1 MQVNYTRIVRSHVMQ
16 NWNWKFT
23 SGTICSSNGFVWVE
37 SRFQSLQQ
45 LLYDNKHDI
54 VDIFW
59 LNILLITIFLICY
72 FFILHINTL
81 KSKLLGLYFILE
93 SLKINSSKKSWNINY
108 RKYYLLFFLS
118 KFSFVLNWLT
128 KSGKKEIRFL
138 REFKWMFNCSTQ
150 SNNIIVANLKK
161 A

>member
-108 RKYYLLFFLS
+108 QKYYLLFFLS

-128 KSGKKEIRFL
+128 KSGKK
-138 REFKWMFNCSTQ
+138 
-150 SNNIIVANLKK
+150 
-161 A
+161 